1 MADLTANDVTV
12 TLNPQDVDFLQFN
25 KALFPTISF
34 GDGAKTYGSGNGI
47 PLPDL
52 AHFGLH
58 KEIKRARI
66 SQPGNGFIYSF
77 DRANHK
83 LRIFYAD
90 YDAVADGALIEVP
103 AAHAPAATV
112 LELELIGQ

>member
-1 MADLTANDVTV
+1 MADLTANDITV
-12 TLNPQDVDFLQFN
+12 NMTSKDVDFLQFN
-25 KALFPTISF
+25 KMVFPTITF

-52 AHFGLH
+52 DKFEL
-58 KEIKRARI
+58 KQEIKRGKVTPAA
-66 SQPGNGFIYSF
+66 NGYVYCI

-83 LRIFYAD
+83 LQIFYGD
-90 YDAVADGALIEVP
+90 YSESADGPLVEVP
-103 AAHAPAATV
+103 SSHAPAATT